1 MSSRC
6 TLLLRICMLGVAL
19 AFAVVANARAIP
31 LDEVPE
37 GSLGL
42 SAGVYVERDKV
53 LTIEDALS
61 RLERGEFEPA
71 GVAVPK
77 FGIGAGPVWLHL
89 SVENRGMES
98 VARRLLAGVS
108 WIDRLDVYMVERG
121 RVVSDWLAGDG
132 DARWQH
138 PLGNLGY
145 AFDHT
150 FAPGT
155 TDILLRA
162 QTADPMVLPLRL
174 LSAEDAT
181 AWMRLQDYGYG
192 MLYGFLLA
200 LIAYNA
206 VLFASLRDP
215 NYLNYAL
222 YLGAFI
228 VVNLGYTGRGY
239 EWLWPQYAGLQQYV
253 ILVLMV
259 VFGYTGL
266 RFARRFLELERVS
279 PRADRAVR
287 LFANAGL
294 CAIALSA
301 VFEQRA
307 LAALVAFVF
316 VLLFSVAMVG
326 LGLLCSRRGKGDAHY
341 FLAGAVVA
349 MFGAATTALAVWVG
363 LPYSETLFH
372 VAELGIVIEG
382 SLLALA
388 LAYRMRLIQTAR
400 MQAEH
405 LSRTDPLTGLLNRR
419 AFLDSAGAAWSTAV
433 RSGRP
438 LSVIVIDLDH
448 FKTINDT
455 FGHETGDRVLVAVA
469 EVLRKSCRRGDF
481 SARWG
486 GEEFILILPE
496 TDAGQAMAMAE
507 RLLADIRAATVPEK
521 VSGLRLSASLGV
533 AERHRHDAL
542 EALIRE
548 ADGFMYRAK
557 QRGRGRVHGA
567 QSDADA
573 RPVLAPD

>member
-1 MSSRC
+1 
-6 TLLLRICMLGVAL
+6 MLGAVL
-19 AFAVVANARAIP
+19 AFVAVANARAVA
-31 LDEVPE
+31 LDEVPA

-42 SAGVYVERDKV
+42 AAGVYVERGTELSVDDV
-53 LTIEDALS
+53 LSL
-61 RLERGEFEPA
+61 LQRGEFEAA

-89 SVENRGMES
+89 SVDNRSMES
-98 VARRLLAGVS
+98 VARRFLAGVS

-121 RVVSDWLAGDG
+121 RVVSHWLAGDG
-132 DARWQH
+132 DARRRH

-145 AFDHT
+145 AFDHA

-155 TDILLRA
+155 TDILVRA

-174 LSAEDAT
+174 LSATDAE
-181 AWMRLQDYGYG
+181 AWMRMQDYGYG

-206 VLFASLRDP
+206 VLYAGLRDP
-215 NYLNYAL
+215 NHLNYAL

-259 VFGYTGL
+259 VFGYAGL
-266 RFARRFLELERVS
+266 RFARSFLELERVS
-279 PRADRAVR
+279 PRADHAVR
-287 LFANAGL
+287 LFADAGL
-294 CAIALSA
+294 CAIALSVA
-301 VFEQRA
+301 LEQRA

-316 VLLFSVAMVG
+316 VLAYSVVMVG
-326 LGLLCSRRGKGDAHY
+326 LGLLCSRRGKVAARI
-341 FLAGAVVA
+341 FLAGALVA

-363 LPYSETLFH
+363 LPYSESLFH

-400 MQAEH
+400 IQAEH
-405 LSRTDPLTGLLNRR
+405 LSRTDPLTSLLNRR

-469 EVLRKSCRRGDF
+469 HVLRRSCRRGDF

-486 GEEFILILPE
+486 GEEFILLLPE
-496 TDAGQAMAMAE
+496 TDADQAMAMAE
-507 RLLADIRAATVPEK
+507 RLLADVRAAAVPEK
-521 VSGLRLSASLGV
+521 ASGLKLSASLGV
-533 AERHRHDAL
+533 AERHRHGTL

-573 RPVLAPD
+573 RPVLVPD